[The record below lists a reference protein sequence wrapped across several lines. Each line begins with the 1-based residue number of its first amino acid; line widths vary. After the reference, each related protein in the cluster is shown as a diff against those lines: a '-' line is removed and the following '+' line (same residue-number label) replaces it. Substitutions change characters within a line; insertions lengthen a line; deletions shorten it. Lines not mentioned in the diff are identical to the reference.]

1 MTTKQYDILIIGG
14 GMVGASLVRALDGQ
28 GLRIAVVEAVQF
40 ETRTEPG
47 YDDRAIALASGTQR
61 IFSGMQLW
69 DRLEL
74 EATPIHQ
81 IHVSDRGNFGFTR
94 MDRAEEGLPALGYV
108 VPARVIGRVLGDAL
122 RASEAVDFY
131 CPARLSSLAVET
143 DSVTAEILQDDMTQ
157 MLTARLV
164 VAADGTGSVVRERLG
179 IPVSE
184 SDYGQTAVITNI
196 TPQLPHNHVAYERFT
211 DTGPLA
217 FLPMSE
223 QRCAVVWTVETAAA
237 EAVMALPDD
246 EFLARLQERFG
257 YRLGRL
263 ERVGKRQAYPL
274 RLIKAKEAVRHR
286 LALVGNAAHTLHPIA
301 GQGFNLGVRDIAV
314 LAEVLVDAVRAG
326 QDPGVLAVLQRY
338 GDWRRADHRQVTAF
352 TDGLARMFTLPLPAL
367 GAARGAGMLALD
379 LVPPA
384 KRLLTRLTMGRAGR
398 VPRLARGL
406 PL

>member
-1 MTTKQYDILIIGG
+1 MKQYDILIVGG

-69 DRLEL
+69 DRFEH
-74 EATPIHQ
+74 EATAIHQ
-81 IHVSDRGNFGFTR
+81 IHVSDRGHFGFTR

-131 CPARLSSLAVET
+131 CPARLSNLGVEA
-143 DSVTAEILQDDMTQ
+143 DGVTAEILQEDAVLS
-157 MLTARLV
+157 LTARLV

-196 TPQLPHNHVAYERFT
+196 TPQLPHHHVAYERFT

-223 QRCAVVWTVETAAA
+223 QRCAVVWTVESAAA
-237 EAVMALPDD
+237 ETVMALSDS

-274 RLIKAKEAVRHR
+274 RLIKATEAVRHR

-326 QDPGVLAVLQRY
+326 QDPGELNVLRRY

-367 GAARGAGMLALD
+367 GAARGVGMLALD

>member
-1 MTTKQYDILIIGG
+1 MKQYDILIVGG
-14 GMVGASLVRALDGQ
+14 GMVGASLVRALAGQ

-61 IFSGMQLW
+61 IFSGMRLW
-69 DRLEL
+69 DRLEP
-74 EATPIHQ
+74 EATAIHQ
-81 IHVSDRGNFGFTR
+81 IHVSDRGHFGFTR

-108 VPARVIGRVLGDAL
+108 VPARVLGQVLGDAL
-122 RASEAVDFY
+122 RAIEAVDFY
-131 CPARLSSLAVET
+131 CPARLSNLYIEADT
-143 DSVTAEILQDDMTQ
+143 VTAEIQQDDAKLV
-157 MLTARLV
+157 LTAQLV

-196 TPQLPHNHVAYERFT
+196 TPQLAHNHIAYERFT

-223 QRCAVVWTVETAAA
+223 QRCAVVWTVETSAA
-237 EAVMALPDD
+237 EEVMALPDS
-246 EFLARLQERFG
+246 EFLARLQKRFG

-263 ERVGKRQAYPL
+263 ERVGNRQAYPL

-314 LAEVLVDAVRAG
+314 LAEVLVDALRAG
-326 QDPGVLAVLQRY
+326 LDPGELNVLQRY
-338 GDWRRADHRQVTAF
+338 GNWRRADHRRVTAF

-384 KRLLTRLTMGRAGR
+384 KRLLTRLTMGRTGR

>member
-1 MTTKQYDILIIGG
+1 MTTKQYDILIVGG

-69 DRLEL
+69 DRLER
-74 EATPIHQ
+74 EATAIHQ

-94 MDRAEEGLPALGYV
+94 MDREEEGLPALGYV

-131 CPARLSSLAVET
+131 CPARLSNLSIET
-143 DSVTAEILQDDMTQ
+143 DSVTAEILQDDVTQ
-157 MLTARLV
+157 LLTARLV

-223 QRCAVVWTVETAAA
+223 QRCAVVWTVATAAA
-237 EAVMALPDD
+237 EAVMALPDS

-301 GQGFNLGVRDIAV
+301 GQGFNLGVRDVAV

-338 GDWRRADHRQVTAF
+338 GSRAW
-352 TDGLARMFTLPLPAL
+352 
-367 GAARGAGMLALD
+367 
-379 LVPPA
+379 
-384 KRLLTRLTMGRAGR
+384 RAGCHCDGITHR
-398 VPRLARGL
+398 RDAEDAE
-406 PL
+406 